1 MRTLF
6 IGSTVGNSG
15 KTMITIGL
23 APALQDNGYKVG
35 FFKPLGKQPTTVGG
49 KVVDADAQFLKEALH
64 LAEPLDQICPVVVTQ
79 DLFFRALRGEVT
91 DARSRIQK
99 AFEAVSAG
107 KDVLLMGGAGT
118 LADGGFLGVP
128 TVGLI
133 KEFKAPVLLV
143 DPHQNETCIDGIL
156 MAREILGDMLMGVV
170 LNRVTPQGL
179 PEVEQV
185 VVPFLASKGIEVLGV
200 IPLDRLLDAV
210 TVRQMVEILDGRVVC
225 GEKALDEFVERF
237 SVGAMDTGAA
247 LGYFQ
252 RLPNKAVITGGN
264 RADIQLA
271 ALETSTRCLV
281 LTGDQMPN
289 QIIIARARE
298 AGVPIVVV
306 SHDTLTTVEKLEAV
320 LGRIRIREAPKVR
333 RAQETPA
340 RTSEL
345 PPDHPEAGSEVG
357 LRCDGRRAAGLP
369 QRDRLRGTLRN
380 SGSSTRRLFLRS

>member
-23 APALQDNGYKVG
+23 APALQENGYKVG
-35 FFKPLGKQPTTVGG
+35 FFKPLGKQPTTLGG

-64 LAEPLDQICPVVVTQ
+64 LAEPLDQICPLVVTQ
-79 DLFFRALRGEVT
+79 DLFFRALRGEAG
-91 DARSRIQK
+91 DARGRIRQ

-118 LADGGFLGVP
+118 LADGSFLGIP
-128 TVGLI
+128 TLSLVR
-133 KEFKAPVLLV
+133 EYKAPVLLV
-143 DPHQNETCIDGIL
+143 DSYQNEVCIDCIL
-156 MAREILGDMLMGVV
+156 MAHEILGDMLMGVV
-170 LNRVTPQGL
+170 LNRVTAQGL
-179 PEVEQV
+179 PEAEQV
-185 VVPFLASKGIEVLGV
+185 IVPFLASKGIEVLGV
-200 IPLDRLLDAV
+200 VPLDRLLDAV
-210 TVRQMVEILDGRVVC
+210 TVRQMVEILNGKVVC
-225 GEKALDEFVERF
+225 GEAALDEFVERF

-247 LGYFQ
+247 LSYFQ

-298 AGVPIVVV
+298 AGIPIVVV
-306 SHDTLTTVEKLEAV
+306 SYDTLTTVEKLEAV
-320 LGRIRIREAPKVR
+320 LGRIRIRETPKVR
-333 RAQETPA
+333 RAQE
-340 RTSEL
+340 L
-345 PPDHPEAGSEVG
+345 
-357 LRCDGRRAAGLP
+357 LRERLNYRRIIQKL
-369 QRDRLRGTLRN
+369 DLR
-380 SGSSTRRLFLRS
+380 

>member
-23 APALQDNGYKVG
+23 APALQENGYKVG
-35 FFKPLGKQPTTVGG
+35 YFKPLGKQPTMVGG
-49 KVVDADAQFLKEALH
+49 KVVDSDAQFLKEALH
-64 LAEPLDQICPVVVTQ
+64 LAEPLEHICPVVVTQ
-79 DLFFRALRGEVT
+79 DLFFRALHG
-91 DARSRIQK
+91 DAGDVRSRIQK
-99 AFEAVSAG
+99 AFDVVSAG

-128 TVGLI
+128 TLSLV
-133 KEFKAPVLLV
+133 KDYKAPVLLV
-143 DPHQNETCIDGIL
+143 DPYHNEVCIDYIL
-156 MAREILGDMLMGVV
+156 MAREILGDTLMGVV
-170 LNRVTPQGL
+170 LNRVTSQSL
-179 PEVEQV
+179 PEVEQI

-210 TVRQMVEILDGRVVC
+210 TVRQLVEILQGKVIC
-225 GEKALDEFVERF
+225 GEAALDEFVERF

-298 AGVPIVVV
+298 AGIPIVVV
-306 SHDTLTTVEKLEAV
+306 SYDTLTTVEKLEAV

-333 RAQETPA
+333 RAQE
-340 RTSEL
+340 L
-345 PPDHPEAGSEVG
+345 
-357 LRCDGRRAAGLP
+357 LRERLNYRRIIQKL
-369 QRDRLRGTLRN
+369 DLR
-380 SGSSTRRLFLRS
+380 

>member
-23 APALQDNGYKVG
+23 APALQESGYKVG
-35 FFKPLGKQPTTVGG
+35 FFKPLGKQPTMVGG
-49 KVVDADAQFLKEALH
+49 KVVDADAQFLKEVLH
-64 LAEPLDQICPVVVTQ
+64 LAESLEQICPVVVTQ
-79 DLFFRALRGEVT
+79 DLFFKALQG
-91 DARSRIQK
+91 DAGDVPSRIRK

-128 TVGLI
+128 TLSLV
-133 KEFKAPVLLV
+133 KEFSAPVLLV
-143 DPHQNETCIDGIL
+143 DPYQNEVCIDCIL
-156 MAREILGDMLMGVV
+156 MAREMLGDGLMGVV
-170 LNRVTPQGL
+170 LNRVTPQAL
-179 PEVEQV
+179 PEVEQI
-185 VVPFLASKGIEVLGV
+185 VVPYLASKGVEVLGV
-200 IPLDRLLDAV
+200 VPLDRLLDAV
-210 TVRQMVEILDGRVVC
+210 TVRQLVEILQGKVVC
-225 GEKALDEFVERF
+225 GEAALDEFVERF

-306 SHDTLTTVEKLEAV
+306 SHDTLTTVEKLESV
-320 LGRIRIREAPKVR
+320 LGRIRIREAPKVH
-333 RAQETPA
+333 RAQE
-340 RTSEL
+340 L
-345 PPDHPEAGSEVG
+345 
-357 LRCDGRRAAGLP
+357 LRQRLNHRRIIQKLDP
-369 QRDRLRGTLRN
+369 R
-380 SGSSTRRLFLRS
+380 

>member
-23 APALQDNGYKVG
+23 APALQESGYKVG
-35 FFKPLGKQPTTVGG
+35 FFKPLGKQPTMVGG

-64 LAEPLDQICPVVVTQ
+64 LAEPLEQIGPVVVTQ
-79 DLFFRALRGEVT
+79 DLFFRALHG
-91 DARSRIQK
+91 DAGDVPSRIQK
-99 AFEAVSAG
+99 AFDAVSAG
-107 KDVLLMGGAGT
+107 KDVVLMGGAGT

-128 TVGLI
+128 TLTLV
-133 KEFKAPVLLV
+133 KDYKAPVLLV
-143 DPHQNETCIDGIL
+143 DPYHNEVCIDCIL
-156 MAREILGDMLMGVV
+156 MAREMLGDALMGVV
-170 LNRVTPQGL
+170 LNRVTPQAL
-179 PEVEQV
+179 PEVEQI
-185 VVPFLASKGIEVLGV
+185 VVPYLASKGIEVLGV

-210 TVRQMVEILDGRVVC
+210 TVRQLVEILQGKVVC
-225 GEKALDEFVERF
+225 GEAALDEFVERF

-306 SHDTLTTVEKLEAV
+306 SHDTLTTVEKLESV
-320 LGRIRIREAPKVR
+320 LGRIRIRETPKVR
-333 RAQETPA
+333 RAQE
-340 RTSEL
+340 L
-345 PPDHPEAGSEVG
+345 
-357 LRCDGRRAAGLP
+357 LRERLNHRRIIQKLDP
-369 QRDRLRGTLRN
+369 R
-380 SGSSTRRLFLRS
+380 

>member
-23 APALQDNGYKVG
+23 APALQESGYKVG
-35 FFKPLGKQPTTVGG
+35 FFKPLGKQPTMVGG

-64 LAEPLDQICPVVVTQ
+64 LAEPLEQICPVVVTQ
-79 DLFFRALRGEVT
+79 DLFFRALHG
-91 DARSRIQK
+91 DAGDVPSRIQK
-99 AFEAVSAG
+99 AFDAVSAG
-107 KDVLLMGGAGT
+107 KDVVLMGGAGT

-128 TVGLI
+128 TLTLV
-133 KEFKAPVLLV
+133 KDYKAPVLLV
-143 DPHQNETCIDGIL
+143 DPYHNEVCIDCIL
-156 MAREILGDMLMGVV
+156 MAREMLGDALMGVV
-170 LNRVTPQGL
+170 LNRVTPQAL
-179 PEVEQV
+179 PEVEQI
-185 VVPFLASKGIEVLGV
+185 VVPYLASKGIEVLGV

-210 TVRQMVEILDGRVVC
+210 TVRQLVEILQGKVVC
-225 GEKALDEFVERF
+225 GEAALDEFVERF

-306 SHDTLTTVEKLEAV
+306 SHDTLTTVEKLESV
-320 LGRIRIREAPKVR
+320 LGRIRIRETPKVR
-333 RAQETPA
+333 RAQE
-340 RTSEL
+340 L
-345 PPDHPEAGSEVG
+345 
-357 LRCDGRRAAGLP
+357 LRERLNHRRIIQKLDP
-369 QRDRLRGTLRN
+369 R
-380 SGSSTRRLFLRS
+380 

>member
-23 APALQDNGYKVG
+23 APALQESGYKVG

-64 LAEPLDQICPVVVTQ
+64 LAEPLEQICPVVVTQ
-79 DLFFRALRGEVT
+79 DLFFRGLRGEAANVR
-91 DARSRIQK
+91 ARIQA

-107 KDVLLMGGAGT
+107 KDVVLMGGAGT
-118 LADGGFLGVP
+118 LADGAFLGIP
-128 TVGLI
+128 TIGLI
-133 KEFKAPVLLV
+133 KEFKAPLVLV
-143 DPHQNETCIDGIL
+143 DPYQNEACIDCIL
-156 MAREILGDMLMGVV
+156 FARELLGDMLMGVV

-185 VVPFLASKGIEVLGV
+185 IAPFLASKGIEVLGV
-200 IPLDRLLDAV
+200 VPLDRLLDAV
-210 TVRQMVEILDGRVVC
+210 TVRQMVEILDGKVVC
-225 GEKALDEFVERF
+225 GDAALDEFVERF

-306 SHDTLTTVEKLEAV
+306 PYDTLTTVEKLEAV

-333 RAQETPA
+333 RAQE
-340 RTSEL
+340 L
-345 PPDHPEAGSEVG
+345 
-357 LRCDGRRAAGLP
+357 LRERLNYRRIIQKL
-369 QRDRLRGTLRN
+369 DLK
-380 SGSSTRRLFLRS
+380 